1 MTADQP
7 TPAETKVR
15 RRLPERYRRARNLK
29 EGMQVH
35 VAVRETGDEEW
46 RTITRVLHLLAPLKV
61 TRIAL
66 DNGDEFPLRPDLDE
80 VMSRG

>member
-1 MTADQP
+1 MA
-7 TPAETKVR
+7 

-35 VAVRETGDEEW
+35 VAVRDADDTYEW
-46 RTITRVLHLLAPLKV
+46 RTITDVLHILAPIKV
-61 TRIAL
+61 TRITL
-66 DNGDEFPLRPDLDE
+66 DNGDEFPLRPNIDE